1 MLKISRQEI
10 NDVIKSARHP
20 NAGKLSHDYALPL
33 PERQF
38 GEPLKS
44 GKAKRWM
51 FDGMPTGG
59 KSDLQ
64 AWIDR
69 SKRYD
74 DMKIIQPL
82 TLIEQKKEEIQKGK
96 KDESKKVQL
105 LEKLLNRLGIA
116 APAGAPVVATVVA
129 PARVVAAPARVVAA
143 PGPSLVPAPASI
155 MVPAVAAPTALTRA
169 AAARSPPRARSP
181 GPLGRVLSFS
191 DVIDEEFG
199 KYSARAESPGTGRRI
214 GGVATPERRP
224 PSVPR
229 ERIPNQSQVQVP
241 IATFD
246 ERTAPQGTLPNISG
260 SGLVP
265 APEPEL
271 APEITEIP
279 TVVDWDNK
287 KLRSDIAVVLRDEY
301 NYKGGTANVEK
312 IIEWYKQNPQFVP
325 KFFSVSNVKDSFTTS
340 KIPLGKLGLTKK

>member
-20 NAGKLSHDYALPL
+20 NAGKLAHDYALPL

-44 GKAKRWM
+44 SKGKWI
-51 FDGMPTGG
+51 FDAMPKPKGT
-59 KSDLQ
+59 SDLK

-74 DMKIIQPL
+74 DMKTIQPL
-82 TLIEQKKEEIQKGK
+82 TLIEQKKEEIQKEK

-105 LEKLLNRLGIA
+105 LEQLLNRLGIVGP
-116 APAGAPVVATVVA
+116 APAPAPVVLVGAS
-129 PARVVAAPARVVAA
+129 A
-143 PGPSLVPAPASI
+143 PGRPMSAQPLGR
-155 MVPAVAAPTALTRA
+155 AV
-169 AAARSPPRARSP
+169 SPGRGVSP
-181 GPLGRVLSFS
+181 GPVVSSSRTISPGRVLGGTASPLRVRFGNQTGLQQPIPVFS
-191 DVIDEEFG
+191 
-199 KYSARAESPGTGRRI
+199 
-214 GGVATPERRP
+214 
-224 PSVPR
+224 
-229 ERIPNQSQVQVP
+229 QQVN
-241 IATFD
+241 
-246 ERTAPQGTLPNISG
+246 PQQFTLKTEI
-260 SGLVP
+260 
-265 APEPEL
+265 PEPEPEPAP

-301 NYKGGTANVEK
+301 NYKGGTANIEK